1 MKSFLSNEA
10 ISEIAEYG
18 LYCQS
23 RDGLDVG
30 SLRATKAS
38 IADTCLK
45 GFKDESAEKAENDNS
60 DPMEMNATE
69 VIADIQTKPVFQK
82 VKTKKLKVKK
92 VFTKRE
98 EAESAP
104 ETLEVMST

>member
-45 GFKDESAEKAENDNS
+45 GFKDESAEKAES
-60 DPMEMNATE
+60 DLTKQLEKIQNE
-69 VIADIQTKPVFQK
+69 VRLKEEELAAVE
-82 VKTKKLKVKK
+82 LKVKALESK
-92 VFTKRE
+92 VTSLTKRRATAKLNPAE
-98 EAESAP
+98 EKQ
-104 ETLEVMST
+104 LE